1 MIVEREVER
10 ILRQEFRDLMPNV
23 IWQTDDG
30 VYEVFGRYKIV
41 PESQGFRVFCS
52 ATDVGLFATTRSA
65 LSWCIADKNQAY
77 NLARELHYL
86 DHKLTALN
94 NDIAVRSAL
103 AERSRCWEFRDPV
116 STKLETKIIRRKQVE
131 NQLAK
136 CISWA
141 KYSQQRGFNNET
153 QRIGRGQPNKT
164 SRSGI

>member
-1 MIVEREVER
+1 MITEHEVKR
-10 ILRQEFRDLMPNV
+10 MLHQEFRDLMPNV

-30 VYEVFGRYKIV
+30 VYEVFGRYKIA

-65 LSWCIADKNQAY
+65 LSWCIADKHQAY
-77 NLARELHYL
+77 NLARKLHYL
-86 DHKLTALN
+86 DSKLTALN

-103 AERSRCWEFRDPV
+103 AERSRSWEFRDPV
-116 STKLETKIIRRKQVE
+116 GAKLETKIIRRKQVE

-164 SRSGI
+164 SR